1 MKDKNENSNFVER
14 EWNEDIK
21 GELDEDGFF
30 VTPNGSFWDPDY
42 VYFNREGY
50 DKHGGRYN
58 DKGEYVP
65 GKGWD
70 KENNCYESEKED
82 FDEFDDE
89 GEEGFHRDFNI
100 GNEDAIIDDLEDDL
114 FDIDINDDNIQQII
128 KECSPFTKTNDEKNE
143 ESEKKENIPKEE
155 IPKEETPK
163 EEEKKDETIGE
174 DSDKKEE
181 KSDKDQKEEKKKNN
195 SKDNS
200 HNKKKGKIIITR
212 ENQEKYLDGKL
223 LDDIKKNSE
232 DLPNNNNKIN
242 NHNDND
248 DNKAETDE
256 NLRNK
261 GNNNNF
267 RNKNKKNNRKNNQN
281 NYNNKGKN
289 GKKISSIITIN
300 MEIIIIFIRIC
311 KI

>member
-181 KSDKDQKEEKKKNN
+181 KSDKD
-195 SKDNS
+195 
-200 HNKKKGKIIITR
+200 H
-212 ENQEKYLDGKL
+212 
-223 LDDIKKNSE
+223 
-232 DLPNNNNKIN
+232 
-242 NHNDND
+242 
-248 DNKAETDE
+248 
-256 NLRNK
+256 
-261 GNNNNF
+261 
-267 RNKNKKNNRKNNQN
+267 
-281 NYNNKGKN
+281 
-289 GKKISSIITIN
+289 
-300 MEIIIIFIRIC
+300 
-311 KI
+311 